1 MTYITV
7 KLMLLTRVLLKL
19 LQVGLAVGDIEAI
32 RKTASLRA
40 LIDQVLLVDHMM
52 KSYPKFILRRIY
64 KSSLEIK
71 PSQNNF
77 LKR

>member
-1 MTYITV
+1 
-7 KLMLLTRVLLKL
+7 MLLTRVLLKL

-71 PSQNNF
+71 PNQNNF

>member
-71 PSQNNF
+71 PNQNNF